1 MRALTATLLLTAV
14 LGCSATGRT
23 PTAGATPRGGMG
35 CEGPAYPAPA
45 TSQYILPYAPGLRFP
60 TGLTNCSSSFHGAG
74 EGDQYAYDF
83 NMPVGTPFI
92 AMRAGKVAKV
102 VNDQPDEG
110 EDGGA
115 GNFLVIDHEDG
126 TFGLYYHSPKG
137 GIAVAVGAEVE
148 QGAPLGVTGRS
159 GYAGYPHLHVIVVE
173 GHHEWPYLGVPI
185 SFRNANPRDLHLRS
199 EYAPG
204 YLADPR

>member
-23 PTAGATPRGGMG
+23 PTAGAPPPVGMG

-92 AMRAGKVAKV
+92 AMRAGRVAKV

-148 QGAPLGVTGRS
+148 QGA
-159 GYAGYPHLHVIVVE
+159 
-173 GHHEWPYLGVPI
+173 
-185 SFRNANPRDLHLRS
+185 
-199 EYAPG
+199 
-204 YLADPR
+204 